1 MSAGAWRSHLAST
14 QLVPRSAESQRQFI
28 LEAKKAAERQRQ
40 HHVMQRVET
49 FMDSLPIPD
58 SPVD

>member
-1 MSAGAWRSHLAST
+1 
-14 QLVPRSAESQRQFI
+14 VPRSAESQRQFI